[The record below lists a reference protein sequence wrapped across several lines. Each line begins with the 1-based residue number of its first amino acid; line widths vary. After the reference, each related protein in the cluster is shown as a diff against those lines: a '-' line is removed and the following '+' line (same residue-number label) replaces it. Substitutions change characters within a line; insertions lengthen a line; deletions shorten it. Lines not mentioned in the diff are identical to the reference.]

1 MDFVFYRK
9 EKYYNKV
16 QSSSIVANVYI
27 LYVETVRINNIVYK
41 MVLNTVL
48 YTKERNYT

>member
-27 LYVETVRINNIVYK
+27 LYVETVRINNRVYK
-41 MVLNTVL
+41 MILNTIL
-48 YTKERNYT
+48 YTRERNYT